1 MVEGKRA
8 AMDKHGYN
16 KVLALSPIG
25 EKKTEKTK
33 KNDKL
38 DTAISQ
44 NNNNNNNN
52 NNNKK
57 VALVGVGL
65 IHAIIQ
71 APRVSNFRF
80 SDQD

>member
-1 MVEGKRA
+1 MVEGKCA

-44 NNNNNNNN
+44 NNNNNNNQ
-52 NNNKK
+52 K

>member
-1 MVEGKRA
+1 LVEGKRA

-44 NNNNNNNN
+44 NNNNNNQ
-52 NNNKK
+52 K